1 MKHNNTSALDKCRQP
16 KKIIGI
22 SGKAGSG
29 KSYFAEYISQQTG
42 IKLVKLDYQAAQ
54 TANKFI
60 LKQLLQKRI
69 KTRIPKAYQD
79 IQLFPLLRNLEK
91 SFSKLEISLFKRTLN
106 RKVKKIIRKSREPLI
121 IDFITLPLLGAVKKF
136 DEMYMIKSCDKE
148 RLSKLE
154 VRDNMTTQQ
163 SARADGFL
171 EPYYAYNDAFTFNEI
186 IDNDYV
192 TVPEKIEAIISR
204 LKG

>member
-1 MKHNNTSALDKCRQP
+1 MKRNNISADECRQP

-22 SGKAGSG
+22 SGMAGSG
-29 KSYFAEYISQQTG
+29 KSFFAEYISQQTG

-69 KTRIPKAYQD
+69 KTKIPKAYED

-91 SFSKLEISLFKRTLN
+91 SFSKLEISLFKRILN
-106 RKVKKIIRKSREPLI
+106 RKVKKIIRKTNESLI
-121 IDFITLPLLGAVKKF
+121 IDFITLPLLDIVKKF
-136 DEMYMIKSCDKE
+136 DEMYLIKSCDKE
-148 RLSKLE
+148 RLAKLE
-154 VRDNMTTQQ
+154 LRDNMTTQQ
-163 SARADGFL
+163 SIRADGFL
-171 EPYYAYNDAFTFNEI
+171 EPYYAYNDAFAFSDI

-192 TVPEKIEAIISR
+192 TIPEKVKEIVCR
-204 LKG
+204 LKD